1 MAALLTYESAARKI
15 EDWAPYIGDCL
26 RTVFPDHTTS
36 NKHVGF
42 KVGLPDI
49 NQSDAL
55 FSVVFDEGEEKT
67 NLGGHIRFGLSAVKG
82 AGTVAVTSIVEARDE
97 DGPFQSIFDF
107 CARMSK
113 RTVNRATIE
122 ALVKGGA
129 FDHVHGVDNRAAILA
144 VLDKAIAAGASAAR
158 DQESGQ
164 SGLFVG
170 EGEESSERTPQWTL
184 PKVTPWTQ
192 PETLNHE
199 KSVLG
204 IHVSGHPLD
213 QHDDQLRSWC
223 SDNITELKEIPDGRR
238 VVVGGLLSTVDI
250 RIVRRGS
257 SSGEK
262 MAILILQD
270 RVGKIDCV
278 IYSDAYQKFSHLLQQ
293 DNIVIVVGR
302 IDRSR
307 GELQLK
313 VDSVTSLQDASL
325 YLAKRIEITFHNS
338 SHDGATKGKMEL
350 VSGLIRQAEAA
361 RVIAGTTPAEVIVHI
376 NTGDHVATVRS
387 DRKVV
392 IEPKLIHQII
402 EVMGQENVRLVSISG
417 G

>member
-1 MAALLTYESAARKI
+1 M
-15 EDWAPYIGDCL
+15 
-26 RTVFPDHTTS
+26 
-36 NKHVGF
+36 
-42 KVGLPDI
+42 
-49 NQSDAL
+49 
-55 FSVVFDEGEEKT
+55 
-67 NLGGHIRFGLSAVKG
+67 
-82 AGTVAVTSIVEARDE
+82 AVTSIVEARDE

-107 CARMSK
+107 CARMSN

-199 KSVLG
+199 KAVLG

-213 QHDDQLRSWC
+213 QYDDQLRSWC
-223 SDNITELKEIPDGRR
+223 SDSITELKEIPDGRR